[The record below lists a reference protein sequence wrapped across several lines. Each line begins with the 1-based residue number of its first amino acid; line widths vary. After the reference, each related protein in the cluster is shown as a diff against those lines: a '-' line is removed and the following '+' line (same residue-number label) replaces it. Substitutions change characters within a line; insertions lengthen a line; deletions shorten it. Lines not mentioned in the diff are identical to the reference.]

1 MAGRKTAFIN
11 RITLTRLVR
20 PRRRPYQC
28 YESRQPHGMAT
39 MGHSVSADKI
49 AFYTLRNAM
58 ETCLIVDQGD
68 PARHAGGTG
77 GISLK
82 NSMGNSSRFYTE
94 PPPSLPLPLVSS
106 LTRVVNRLSESSL
119 S

>member
-11 RITLTRLVR
+11 RITLTRLGGLAEGL
-20 PRRRPYQC
+20 YQC

-58 ETCLIVDQGD
+58 ETCLIVD
-68 PARHAGGTG
+68 
-77 GISLK
+77 
-82 NSMGNSSRFYTE
+82 
-94 PPPSLPLPLVSS
+94 
-106 LTRVVNRLSESSL
+106 
-119 S
+119 